1 MKKLLSLMLAL
12 TLGLSLIACGGS
24 SGGGGGT
31 APAANDTEA
40 ATQESAGDA
49 EGGVTKLSL
58 ILRAGTY
65 AEVIKECLPAF
76 EAEHNVTCEVLE
88 LSEEDLHT
96 GIALDAANTQ
106 GSYDLCMVDG
116 SWMAEFT
123 ANGVLANLTELG
135 YVLDDD
141 IIPATTTISYVDG
154 NAYLAPYYGNVTVLL
169 YNKEIVQA
177 AGYDGTDIASLD
189 DILKICQQAQA
200 DGKKGFIYRGDSQN
214 NFVVD
219 FMPILLSFGG
229 WVIDENN
236 KPTVN
241 SQEFKDALN
250 FYLELIATGDAEVK
264 DDLIASVDTGA
275 GAMGVGWPGWY
286 TPTADTT
293 ADYCAITGAKS
304 AGAKA
309 HNANVYGIWT
319 IGIPANSQNKELA
332 CELLTYLMDKDVQKS
347 TVASGGVPCR
357 YSSLQDPEILAT
369 YPQYEVVCKA
379 LEGGV
384 YRPVIEEWTQ
394 FYTILG
400 TEMDSIINGVK
411 TVDQGLDD
419 AQAQLEQL
427 MGN

>member
-12 TLGLSLIACGGS
+12 TLGVSLVACGGS
-24 SGGGGGT
+24 STGGGT
-31 APAANDTEA
+31 TPAANDTEA
-40 ATQESAGDA
+40 ATEESAGGA
-49 EGGVTKLSL
+49 EGDATKLSL

-76 EAEHNVTCEVLE
+76 EEEHNVTCEVLE

-96 GIALDAANTQ
+96 GIALDAANAQ

-177 AGYDGTDIASLD
+177 AGYDGTNIASLD

-229 WVIDENN
+229 WVIDGNN
-236 KPTVN
+236 NPTVN